1 MKCEDCD
8 GPMSADATGELRCG
22 PCDRSMER
30 MAQGMREDAITE
42 GKSVDEVA
50 REWSENPLL
59 FSASRGKYAR

>member
-8 GPMSADATGELRCG
+8 RTMVADVTGELRCE

-30 MAQGMREDAITE
+30 MTQGMREDAITE

-50 REWSENPLL
+50 REWSENPML
-59 FSASRGKYAR
+59 FSASRGKYVR